1 MRIQGEAVKRPR
13 HSRAVSIAVKSR
25 AWKGAMAGKRGGETR
40 SFGEVI
46 LARRRELGLAPAD
59 VARLIKT
66 SIRFIGQLEAD
77 ERRASDRT
85 VVKLAEALRLNR
97 IELLFLANPEAQPL
111 FQHRQAEASSTW
123 KQFKQAVRLQRAH
136 GVSRQELEMLAQVTL
151 MGDVRSA
158 RDFVYIL
165 NTIRGVQSPQGA
177 AKVSGGAEVRRCPRR

>member
-1 MRIQGEAVKRPR
+1 
-13 HSRAVSIAVKSR
+13 
-25 AWKGAMAGKRGGETR
+25 MAREPSSKTR
-40 SFGEVI
+40 SLGEVI
-46 LARRRELGLAPAD
+46 LARRRELGLAQGE

-66 SIRFIGQLEAD
+66 SIKFIGQLEANQ
-77 ERRASDRT
+77 RRPSDGT
-85 VVKLAEALRLNR
+85 VAKLAGALRLNR

-111 FQHRQAEASSTW
+111 FQHHQAEASSTW